1 MMKRILIALCLL
13 VLGNHL
19 LLSQSAATT
28 DSTQTNAVTKKI
40 YLTKRMESK
49 PPTIDGLIDEA
60 VWETVSWGGGFT
72 QRQPNP
78 GGAPTEETNFKILYD
93 AKNLYVAFRCFD
105 ADPDGIER
113 RLSRRDGFAGD
124 WVEINI
130 DSYHDLRTAF
140 SFTISASGVKG
151 DEFISNDGNNWD
163 SSWDPIWYVR
173 TQVDEAGWTAELR
186 IPLSQLRFSNKTDE
200 QVWGIQF
207 TRRYFRE
214 EERSVWQYLPP
225 NSAQWVSAFGE
236 LHGIKGI
243 RAQKQV
249 EVLPYVVGKAET
261 FEQEEGN
268 PFATG
273 NRLGL
278 NVGVDGKIGITNDLT
293 LDFTINPDFGQVE
306 ADPSALV
313 LDGFQVF
320 FQERRPF
327 FVGNRN
333 IFDFRVTSAESGG
346 SFTSD
351 ILFYS
356 RRIGGSPH
364 GYPDVGDGE
373 FVNQPQNTAI
383 LGAAKFSGKTQKGL
397 SVGVLES
404 VTRRE
409 WAEIDNQG
417 ERRREL
423 VEPLTNYFV
432 GRVQQDYDGGNTVIG
447 GMLTAVNRN
456 LAGTELNFLHRS
468 ANSAG
473 LDLMH
478 RWKEQTWYVAAN
490 LIGSNVEGSRE
501 AITNTQERF
510 HHNFQRVDAEHL
522 SVDTTR
528 TSLLG
533 HGGTLRLGRVGGGKR
548 FNFEGGVTWRSPE
561 LELND
566 IGFLRNTDQI
576 SHFFWAGYRI
586 DQPFSIFRNVRFNYN
601 HFYDQDFSGQLLRTA
616 WNVNGHAQFKN
627 NSGMG
632 TGFNIIPYD
641 VSTKSLRGGPSLRH
655 GNRMNNW
662 TYFYTDGRKKVRF
675 NFNAWHQWGMD
686 NGNWASSY
694 SVWMTANPTNAL
706 QLSIGT
712 SVDSNHDRLQY
723 VENVDLDDDETRY
736 LNATIDQKTFS
747 MTINVDYTINPN
759 LTVQYYGS
767 PFISRGR
774 YSDFKHVTDPMNRRF
789 EDRFQAYANNEVEY
803 NVEEA
808 AYHFFE
814 NGEEVFTSSDPDFN
828 FMQFRSN
835 LVIRW
840 EYIPGSEVFLVWSQS
855 NTNNGNPQDR
865 LIPSLWDNLFT
876 EKAYNTFLI
885 KYTYRFRR

>member
-1 MMKRILIALCLL
+1 MMKTTFIALSLCLL
-13 VLGNHL
+13 ASTGLLG
-19 LLSQSAATT
+19 QSSDSTNTAAT
-28 DSTQTNAVTKKI
+28 AKKI
-40 YLTKRMESK
+40 YFTKSISST
-49 PPTIDGLIDEA
+49 PPTIDGSLTDPI
-60 VWETVSWGGGFT
+60 WETVSWGGDFT

-78 GGAPTEETNFKILYD
+78 KEAPTEQTNFKILYD
-93 AKNLYVAFRCFD
+93 AKNLYIAFRCHD
-105 ADPDGIER
+105 ADPNGIEK

-140 SFTISASGVKG
+140 SFTISAAGVKG
-151 DEFISNDGNNWD
+151 DEFISNNGNNWD
-163 SSWDPIWYVR
+163 SSWDPIWYAK
-173 TQVDEAGWTAELR
+173 TQTDEKGWTAELR

-200 QVWGIQF
+200 QVWGLQF
-207 TRRYFRE
+207 TRRYFRQ

-225 NSAQWVSAFGE
+225 NAGQWVSAFGE

-249 EVLPYVVGKAET
+249 EILPYVVGKAET

-273 NRLGL
+273 NRVGL
-278 NVGVDGKIGITNDLT
+278 NAGVDGKIGVTNDLT

-333 IFDFRVTSAESGG
+333 IFDFRVTSAEAGG
-346 SFTSD
+346 SFTGD

-364 GYPDVGDGE
+364 GYPDTDDGE

-397 SVGVLES
+397 SIGVLES
-404 VTRRE
+404 VTRQE

-417 ERRREL
+417 ERRKEL

-432 GRVQQDYDGGNTVIG
+432 GRVQQDYDGGNTVVG
-447 GMLTAVNRN
+447 GMLTSVNRN
-456 LAGTELNFLHRS
+456 LTGTNLNDLHRS
-468 ANSAG
+468 AYSG
-473 LDLMH
+473 GVDLMH
-478 RWKEQTWYVAAN
+478 RWKNQTWFVAAN
-490 LIGSNVEGSRE
+490 LIGSNVIGTRE
-501 AITNTQERF
+501 AITATQERF
-510 HHNFQRVDAEHL
+510 HHNFQRVDAEHVT
-522 SVDTTR
+522 VDTTL
-528 TSLLG
+528 TSLSG
-533 HGGTLRLGRVGGGKR
+533 HGGTLRMGRIGGGKR
-548 FNFEGGVTWRSPE
+548 INFEGGFTWRSPE

-566 IGFLRNTDQI
+566 IGFLRNTDEI

-586 DQPFSIFRNVRFNYN
+586 DKPFSIFRSVRFNYN
-601 HFYDQDFSGQLLRTA
+601 HWHARDFGGQSLFLG
-616 WNVNGHAQFKN
+616 WNVNGHARFKN
-627 NSGMG
+627 NSGVG
-632 TGFNIIPYD
+632 TGFNIVPYS
-641 VSTKSLRGGPSLRH
+641 VSTKSLRGGPSLRN

-662 TYFYTDGRKKVRF
+662 TYFNTDGRKKIRF
-675 NFNAWHQWGMD
+675 NLNMWHQWGLD
-686 NGNWASSY
+686 NESTASNY
-694 SVWMTANPTNAL
+694 SLWVTANPTNAL
-706 QLSIGT
+706 QFSIGT
-712 SVDSNHDRLQY
+712 SLDNNHDVLQY
-723 VENVDLDDDETRY
+723 VENIDLEDDEIRY
-736 LNATIDQKTFS
+736 LNATIDQKTLS
-747 MTINVDYTINPN
+747 VTINVDYAINPN

-774 YSDFKHVTDPMNRRF
+774 YSDFKYITNPMDRNF
-789 EDRFQAYANNEVEY
+789 NQRFQGYGGSQVEY
-803 NVEEA
+803 NAEEEE
-808 AYHFFE
+808 YHFFE
-814 NGEEVFTSSDPDFN
+814 NGQEVFTSGDPDFN

-835 LVIRW
+835 LVVRW
-840 EYIPGSEVFLVWSQS
+840 EYIPGSEIFLVWAQN
-855 NTNNGNPQDR
+855 NTNNGNPQDK
-865 LIPSLWDNLFT
+865 LIPSLFDNLLT
-876 EKAYNTFLI
+876 EKAHNTFLI